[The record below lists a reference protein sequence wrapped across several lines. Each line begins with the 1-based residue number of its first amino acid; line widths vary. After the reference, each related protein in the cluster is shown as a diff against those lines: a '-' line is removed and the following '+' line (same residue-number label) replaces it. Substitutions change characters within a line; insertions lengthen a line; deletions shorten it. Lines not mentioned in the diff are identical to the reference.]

1 MKAEGDLTFHE
12 MLDGLAILLGGA
24 AIQKFEL
31 YFLMYHHV
39 RHDTLSVLKSFEEK
53 GPNCSGQAN
62 GCRQVDPRRVGSGAA
77 LDRMKGSKG
86 QKHAAASHYCV
97 YRMMTEINRQLLDPI
112 MEQTGL
118 EKKLWK
124 KNVAEEVKAFV
135 DDVRCSGH
143 TMLTFSQLWEEMNKN
158 VRKRPWLLSLIAID
172 QLEMVSS
179 RLLLNSFNLG
189 AILAIECLAKC
200 PVCGI

>member
-1 MKAEGDLTFHE
+1 
-12 MLDGLAILLGGA
+12 
-24 AIQKFEL
+24 
-31 YFLMYHHV
+31 
-39 RHDTLSVLKSFEEK
+39 
-53 GPNCSGQAN
+53 
-62 GCRQVDPRRVGSGAA
+62 
-77 LDRMKGSKG
+77 MKGSKG

-179 RLLLNSFNLG
+179 ELLCRSTWAQFWRLSLWV
-189 AILAIECLAKC
+189 AKC
-200 PVCGI
+200 PVCGIRVARANA